1 MNTVFH
7 IQNGVECK
15 LLPSHISLNPSF
27 LTGTDRFARD
37 IEMMTG
43 RYVSGLMRL
52 MWSVFVPF
60 FTIVSFIALVNR
72 FDEIN

>member
-1 MNTVFH
+1 MDTVYH
-7 IQNGVECK
+7 ISNGVDCK
-15 LLPSHISLNPSF
+15 LAPLIITCFSKPF
-27 LTGTDRFARD
+27 LLSGTDRFARD

-60 FTIVSFIALVNR
+60 FTIVSSIALVNK
-72 FDEIN
+72 FD